1 MLMIEK
7 VGNQIFNVPGSQKV
21 TPKNSV
27 PTIKD
32 FAKILDELQKFEENT
47 NKVVEEVAAGNL
59 DKLPEAI
66 TMASQ
71 LNLAIQMIVQV
82 RNRLI
87 AGFQEFMRITM

>member
-7 VGNQIFNVPGSQKV
+7 VNNQILNLPGLQDVSQK
-21 TPKNSV
+21 KDV
-27 PTIKD
+27 PTVKD
-32 FAKILDELQKFEENT
+32 FVKILDELQKFEEST
-47 NKVVEEVAAGNL
+47 NKVAEEVAAGNL

-71 LNLAIQMIVQV
+71 LGLAIQMIVQI

>member
-1 MLMIEK
+1 MIDK
-7 VGNQIFNVPGSQKV
+7 VGSQIFNVPGSKTVAQKSGV
-21 TPKNSV
+21 PSV
-27 PTIKD
+27 KD
-32 FAKILDELQKFEENT
+32 FAKILDELQKFEERT

-71 LNLAIQMIVQV
+71 LNLAIQMIVQI

>member
-7 VGNQIFNVPGSQKV
+7 VNNQILNLPGLQNVSQK
-21 TPKNSV
+21 KDV
-27 PTIKD
+27 PTVKD
-32 FAKILDELQKFEENT
+32 FVKILDELQKFEEST
-47 NKVVEEVAAGNL
+47 NKVAEEVAAGNL

-71 LNLAIQMIVQV
+71 LGLAIQMIVQI

>member
-1 MLMIEK
+1 MLMIDK
-7 VGNQIFNVPGSQKV
+7 VNNQIFNVSGLQKVSQKS
-21 TPKNSV
+21 NV

>member
-1 MLMIEK
+1 MIDK
-7 VGNQIFNVPGSQKV
+7 VGNQIFNVPGIKTVS
-21 TPKNSV
+21 PKNGLPGV
-27 PTIKD
+27 KD
-32 FAKILDELQKFEENT
+32 FAKILDELQKFEEST

-59 DKLPEAI
+59 DKLPDAI

-71 LNLAIQMIVQV
+71 LNLAIQMIVQI

>member
-7 VGNQIFNVPGSQKV
+7 VDNQILNLPGLQNVSQK
-21 TPKNSV
+21 KGV
-27 PTIKD
+27 PTVKD
-32 FAKILDELQKFEENT
+32 FVKILDELQKFEEST
-47 NKVVEEVAAGNL
+47 NKVAEEVAAGNL

-71 LNLAIQMIVQV
+71 LNLAIQMIVQI